1 MGSTLPVIGNGR
13 FWVPH
18 SAKAGVYLKT
28 IELNGGPE
36 AVAAARHVIEKLA
49 LEEQLPRIEDLRLC
63 VSELVTN
70 SVLHGGAGPNDRL
83 HLHVGR
89 LNGDGCVHVEVCD
102 HGEGWADTS
111 RSRSL
116 DSAEPP
122 GGWGLMLVGALADR
136 WGVAADHGTCVWFEL
151 ETEPARAA

>member
-1 MGSTLPVIGNGR
+1 LERGCTR
-13 FWVPH
+13 VPL

-36 AVAAARHVIEKLA
+36 AVSAARHVIEKLA
-49 LEEQLPRIEDLRLC
+49 VEEQLPRIEDLRLC

-70 SVLHGGAGPNDRL
+70 SVLHGGAGPDDRL
-83 HLHVGR
+83 HLRVDR
-89 LNGDGCVHVEVCD
+89 LNGNGCVRVEVCD
-102 HGEGWADTS
+102 HGKGWTDSS

-116 DSAEPP
+116 ESAEPP

-136 WGVAADHGTCVWFEL
+136 WGVAADDGTCVWFEL
-151 ETEPARAA
+151 ESEPAQVT